1 MPEGQNPLRHAA
13 RMESAELVEAASK
26 IAGFKIT
33 KREYGGARNI
43 SGIRTKTLTFSRRL
57 DSRTVFAADNRYGH
71 LGKAGVWTG
80 ADKTALSRCRKL
92 MRAAGVPTAEIAGL
106 AMVSE
111 FGAIAQRVSDGEFK
125 HGAPHLLRKLTQA
138 TRAVEGIPV
147 WTSYVRLG
155 LTAKG
160 DVGTL
165 ELHWPHLS
173 PPVIKEAGLL
183 KAMVKRGFEP
193 PQLAG
198 ARLES
203 LAAGVIHSPAIG
215 FFMDLAAVIRA
226 TYVGEDPVIGRKPT
240 LYLDRHGEPVAM
252 PRDIALLKPEPRDP
266 RPRPKEAAAA
276 TKR

>member
-1 MPEGQNPLRHAA
+1 
-13 RMESAELVEAASK
+13 
-26 IAGFKIT
+26 
-33 KREYGGARNI
+33 
-43 SGIRTKTLTFSRRL
+43 
-57 DSRTVFAADNRYGH
+57 
-71 LGKAGVWTG
+71 
-80 ADKTALSRCRKL
+80 
-92 MRAAGVPTAEIAGL
+92 MRAAGVPAAEIAGL
-106 AMVSE
+106 AMVFE
-111 FGAIAQRVSDGEFK
+111 FGAVAQRVSDGEFK
-125 HGAPHLLRKLTQA
+125 HGAPQLLRKLTQA

-193 PQLAG
+193 PQLPG

-226 TYVGEDPVIGRKPT
+226 TYVGDDPAIGRKPT

-266 RPRPKEAAAA
+266 RPRPKAPHPQPRDKGSPGRTLFAAASIRPRSGPVLA
-276 TKR
+276 AAHLAPGHDRARRQTSRASAWLCSQSQPRRSRPPDVRGAGRR